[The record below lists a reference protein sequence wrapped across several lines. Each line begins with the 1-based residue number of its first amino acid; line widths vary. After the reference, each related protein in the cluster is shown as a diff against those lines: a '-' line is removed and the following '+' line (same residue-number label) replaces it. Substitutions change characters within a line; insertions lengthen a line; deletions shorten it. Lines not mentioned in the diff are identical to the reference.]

1 MKDKDYYV
9 IRKRERE
16 RKKEICYWI
25 LYSKKFIYSKIEQYV
40 KLNSNQVG

>member
-16 RKKEICYWI
+16 KEICRWI
-25 LYSKKFIYSKIEQYV
+25 LYSKKLIYSKIEEYV
-40 KLNSNQVG
+40 KLNSDQIG